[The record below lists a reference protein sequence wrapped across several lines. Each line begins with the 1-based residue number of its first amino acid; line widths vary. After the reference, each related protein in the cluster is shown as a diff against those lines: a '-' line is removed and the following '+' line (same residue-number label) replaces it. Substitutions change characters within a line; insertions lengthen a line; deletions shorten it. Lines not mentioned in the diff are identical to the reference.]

1 MANEKTSS
9 FTAASA
15 FGATDKIFMLQAGAN
30 VIGTPAQMKTWT
42 SASPTLVTPVLGV
55 ATATSINKLTFTA
68 PATSATL
75 TIVDGKTLTVS
86 KTLSFTGTDST
97 TMTFPATSATIA
109 RTDAANTFTGVQTFS
124 SLQKLSGDTT
134 GAVTPLGLGTNCP
147 AVSGAA
153 PYTWLAFTSSDGS
166 TVYVPA
172 YK

>member
-1 MANEKTSS
+1 M
-9 FTAASA
+9 TAASA
-15 FGATDKIFMLQAGAN
+15 LSGPEVMAGVQSAAN
-30 VIGTPAQMKTWT
+30 VKISATQVKTFT